1 MEGAI
6 RELVNAQNPPT
17 ATPRLLPRQNASF
30 RVGLGTVFEAEH
42 LALVHIWQA
51 APPGPRY
58 GLQLRQQGVVWSAS
72 TIERGEQAL

>member
-42 LALVHIWQA
+42 LALFYIWQA
-51 APPGPRY
+51 AQPGPLFT
-58 GLQLRQQGVVWSAS
+58 LQLLWNGVLWSF
-72 TIERGEQAL
+72 Q